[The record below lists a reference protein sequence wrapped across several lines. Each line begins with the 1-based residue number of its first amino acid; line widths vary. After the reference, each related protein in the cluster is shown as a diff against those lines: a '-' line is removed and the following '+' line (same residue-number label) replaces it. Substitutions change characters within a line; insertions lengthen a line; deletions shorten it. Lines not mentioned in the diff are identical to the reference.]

1 MPENLTDD
9 GWVTLQVPVPP
20 ELVAIG
26 VAPDLQRF
34 FDAMIYK
41 LRRNAHKGRWET
53 LALADALDAA
63 DREFQE
69 LVAAVQYGSTSE
81 VLMEAADVAN
91 QALIVAAV
99 ALEAKDSAARPAYG
113 RSPALDGL
121 EDLERELS
129 ARDGAIRQLAR
140 WQADSGARETGLH
153 HRNRTR

>member
-41 LRRNAHKGRWET
+41 LRRNAHKGRWEEVGMDKAMSALCGEAEELI
-53 LALADALDAA
+53 LATAA
-63 DREFQE
+63 
-69 LVAAVQYGSTSE
+69 GSTSE

-91 QALIVAAV
+91 QALIVAAI
-99 ALEAKDSAARPAYG
+99 ALEAKDSAARPAQA
-113 RSPALDGL
+113 RPPAVDRREETVG
-121 EDLERELS
+121 ELS
-129 ARDGAIRQLAR
+129 TRDGIIRQLAVE
-140 WQADSGARETGLH
+140 QTVIGARAAGLH